1 MSTSLFLIGVLCSLG
16 ANSFASVG
24 KARVTRQLN
33 APEPIDCLLT
43 TWSDWGPCSPCSNE
57 KYRSRS
63 IVKFGQFGG
72 KPCTVALSDRARCE
86 AESLCPDER
95 GRCGNQEFECENGF
109 CLKNRLVCN
118 TENDCGDFSDED
130 DCEEMKRAPCGDRDI
145 EVSELGRTAGQGV
158 NILGMKPA
166 QTAFHNEFYN
176 GICDRVRDGNTAT
189 YYRKPWNTAVLNYDT
204 RGDKHF
210 TSEFYSDQVS
220 TMKEIFKTKSQSFDV
235 NLSLKLK
242 PTESNV
248 TADIEGGFHSGKSD
262 NMSEFLK
269 KAKGTNPVY
278 LHVKSNIYLGSF
290 QMRKR
295 DLRLSETFLEDLKF
309 LPSTYEKGEYCKFLE
324 TYGTHYS
331 QKGTIGGKYE
341 LMYVLDNHT
350 LSSHGVTVGDV
361 NECLGFNLGLT
372 ITADIAEAKSDIK
385 AEQCKT
391 SGFKN
396 PEDMKKSGVIQ
407 DVVSL
412 IQGGT
417 TATLTK
423 LNELLSSNAK
433 LVDVEQYVEWAATLP
448 QAPTVIRQEIAP
460 ISELVPLKIPDS
472 RIKKENLDRA
482 VEDYVAEY
490 SVCKCQP
497 CLHGG
502 TAMLIE
508 GKCECVCTPFYKGE
522 ACEIPKSSFI
532 PAQTAIDG
540 SWSCWSTWSA
550 CQNGERQRERECNNP
565 APESGGKSC
574 PGASIEPGYC

>member
-1 MSTSLFLIGVLCSLG
+1 TRWDTTGCLTAYVVCHYLSVTCHLTVHFLP
-16 ANSFASVG
+16 F
-24 KARVTRQLN
+24 K
-33 APEPIDCLLT
+33 
-43 TWSDWGPCSPCSNE
+43 
-57 KYRSRS
+57 
-63 IVKFGQFGG
+63 
-72 KPCTVALSDRARCE
+72 
-86 AESLCPDER
+86 
-95 GRCGNQEFECENGF
+95 
-109 CLKNRLVCN
+109 
-118 TENDCGDFSDED
+118 
-130 DCEEMKRAPCGDRDI
+130 
-145 EVSELGRTAGQGV
+145 
-158 NILGMKPA
+158 
-166 QTAFHNEFYN
+166 
-176 GICDRVRDGNTAT
+176 
-189 YYRKPWNTAVLNYDT
+189 T

-210 TSEFYSDQVS
+210 TNEFYSDQIS

-235 NLSLKLK
+235 SLSVKLK

-248 TADIEGGFHSGKSD
+248 TADIGGSFHAGKST
-262 NMSEFLK
+262 NMSDFLK
-269 KAKGTNPVY
+269 KSKGMNPVY
-278 LHVKSNIYLGSF
+278 LHVKSNIYLGTF

-324 TYGTHYS
+324 TYGTHYA

-341 LMYVLDNHT
+341 LMYVLDNQT
-350 LSSHGVTVGDV
+350 LSSHGLTTGDV

-372 ITADIAEAKSDIK
+372 ITADIAEAKSEIK
-385 AEQCKT
+385 AKQCKT
-391 SGFKN
+391 GGFKN
-396 PEDMKKSGVIQ
+396 GTMEFEQEFSGSPVYKMEKAIPCHLEDDSSKSLATSDIEKMNFHNLGKYSWQKLLVDDMKKSGVIQ

-423 LNELLSSNAK
+423 LNELLSSNVK
-433 LVDVEQYVEWAATLP
+433 LIDVEQYVEWAATLP

-508 GKCECVCTPFYKGE
+508 GKCECACTPFYKGE

-540 SWSCWSTWSA
+540 SWSCWSNWST
-550 CQNGERQRERECNNP
+550 CQNGERQRARECNNP
-565 APESGGKSC
+565 APGFGGKSC
-574 PGASIEPGYC
+574 PGATVEPGYC